1 MKAPRARRFRVP
13 HILSDSN
20 VASLVQSSFRKQSVM
35 GTPSSSSVWDWEN
48 FYPSSPSD
56 SKFFKRR
63 KADMEEANRLH
74 ELEEEEKVR
83 AYLHHPH
90 PHNLIEEDEIN
101 DDEGEED
108 EKEGVH
114 CGRWEDDE
122 EQYVQDHLG
131 DGEDGEMGTRSEC
144 GFTARSECGYMT
156 RSEYGG
162 TAPSEYATVQL
173 PLRRDE
179 RSEAGN
185 SSSTVTAVIEMGMVV
200 SELLGASRAQLGP
213 NFQQLKSSCLKNQNA
228 AMSNGHN
235 LLQ

>member
-1 MKAPRARRFRVP
+1 
-13 HILSDSN
+13 
-20 VASLVQSSFRKQSVM
+20 
-35 GTPSSSSVWDWEN
+35 
-48 FYPSSPSD
+48 
-56 SKFFKRR
+56 
-63 KADMEEANRLH
+63 
-74 ELEEEEKVR
+74 
-83 AYLHHPH
+83 
-90 PHNLIEEDEIN
+90 
-101 DDEGEED
+101 
-108 EKEGVH
+108 
-114 CGRWEDDE
+114 
-122 EQYVQDHLG
+122 
-131 DGEDGEMGTRSEC
+131 MGTRSEC

-162 TAPSEYATVQL
+162 TAPSEYATIQL

-179 RSEAGN
+179 RSEAGD